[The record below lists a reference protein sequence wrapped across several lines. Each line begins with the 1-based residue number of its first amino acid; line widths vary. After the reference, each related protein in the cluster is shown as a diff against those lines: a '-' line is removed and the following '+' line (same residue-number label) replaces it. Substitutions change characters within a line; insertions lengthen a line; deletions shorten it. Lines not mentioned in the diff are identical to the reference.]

1 MAISVTLQLVA
12 FALVFT
18 MFGTHGEQDCY
29 REKDLVKERCM
40 ETIKI
45 GAPYVPTIE
54 SCHHTM
60 GQSDMTCI
68 FHILTIEELL
78 IVSAAKIVLL
88 AKDCHKPVPAG
99 TKCGSKYI
107 EYVFFK

>member
-1 MAISVTLQLVA
+1 MMAVSVTLQLVV

-18 MFGTHGEQDCY
+18 MFGTHQAWGVQDCY

-45 GAPYVPTIE
+45 GAPYVPPTE
-54 SCHHTM
+54 SCRHTV

-68 FHILTIEELL
+68 CRILTIEELL
-78 IVSAAKIVLL
+78 IVNAAKIV
-88 AKDCHKPVPAG
+88 HP
-99 TKCGSKYI
+99 I
-107 EYVFFK
+107 H